1 MRYTWSTMAEHE
13 YPILI
18 ALGDQIRAARQEK
31 KLSQLALAILSGV
44 SKSYLSDLE
53 NGRRNPSVLLLARI
67 ADALGVPLGDLF
79 PKGKN

>member
-1 MRYTWSTMAEHE
+1 MAEHE

-18 ALGDQIRAARQEK
+18 ALGEQIRAARQEK